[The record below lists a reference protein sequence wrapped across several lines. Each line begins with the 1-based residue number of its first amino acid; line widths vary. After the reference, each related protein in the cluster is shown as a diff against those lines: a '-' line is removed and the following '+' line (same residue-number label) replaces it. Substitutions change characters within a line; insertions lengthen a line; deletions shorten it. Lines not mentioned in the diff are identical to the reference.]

1 VPLAIDIKRCPDGP
15 VSVASLY
22 EYVYEVIV
30 HGIRVSPSFSVKLQ
44 VKEVEMV
51 PPVVQGVVLAS

>member
-1 VPLAIDIKRCPDGP
+1 MDIRRCPDGP
-15 VSVASLY
+15 VRVAALY

-30 HGIRVSPSFSVKLQ
+30 HGIRVSPSLRVKLQ
-44 VKEVEMV
+44 VKEVEIV

>member
-1 VPLAIDIKRCPDGP
+1 
-15 VSVASLY
+15 LY
-22 EYVYEVIV
+22 EYVYEVV
-30 HGIRVSPSFSVKLQ
+30 VQGIRVSPSLRVKLQ